1 MGRRKVEIKRIE
13 DKNRRQIAFSKRR
26 SGLIKKAREL
36 SVLCDVE
43 IALVVFSSRG
53 RLYEFSSGDSL
64 VKILG
69 RYSGHYEQE
78 PEASKY
84 HNKAVSNPSSPFYSD
99 LNAVTQIMCHIS
111 REILPVPR
119 FILCILVCFQV
130 LSFAEV
136 LHIVQSQLEESTI
149 EQLSLR
155 DLEKLEIQLAATL
168 SGTRARKSQLVRE
181 TILTRQEKEKLLK
194 AENEGLEREI
204 AEMEK
209 NEDYRREMAIALMSN
224 TENSGHLRQRQ
235 TLMLL
240 PP

>member
-13 DKNRRQIAFSKRR
+13 DKNSRQVTFSKRR

-64 VKILG
+64 VKLLG

-84 HNKAVSNPSSPFYSD
+84 YNKA
-99 LNAVTQIMCHIS
+99 
-111 REILPVPR
+111 
-119 FILCILVCFQV
+119 V

-209 NEDYRREMAIALMSN
+209 NEDCRREMAIALMSN
-224 TENSGHLRQRQ
+224 TENSGHLRQSQ

>member
-13 DKNRRQIAFSKRR
+13 DKNSRQVTFSKRR

-84 HNKAVSNPSSPFYSD
+84 HNKAV
-99 LNAVTQIMCHIS
+99 
-111 REILPVPR
+111 
-119 FILCILVCFQV
+119 

-149 EQLSLR
+149 EQLNLR